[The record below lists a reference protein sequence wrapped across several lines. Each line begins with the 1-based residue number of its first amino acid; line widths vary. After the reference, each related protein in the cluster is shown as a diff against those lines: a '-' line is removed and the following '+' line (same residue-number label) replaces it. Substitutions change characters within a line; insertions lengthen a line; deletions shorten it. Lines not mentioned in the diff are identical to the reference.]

1 LIFIVV
7 IAKIMKKGSEKTVIS
22 LESLYKSFYFF
33 VQILQK
39 RLDVFGESLWHLL
52 KKSIISLFLFGKPF
66 HS

>member
-1 LIFIVV
+1 
-7 IAKIMKKGSEKTVIS
+7 MKKGSEKTVIS

-39 RLDVFGESLWHLL
+39 RRDVFGESLWHLL